1 MSTTITFPP
10 AFLTAIR
17 ETLPPHLSLDDFTDA
32 CQRPLRRSVRV
43 NTLKIGIAEFCALMD
58 ELGWQYTA
66 IPWCP
71 EGFWVDLPDDN
82 LALGNLAEHLAGLFY
97 IQEASSMMPPVAL
110 YGLSPEP
117 VERVLDLAAAP
128 GSKTTQIGA
137 YQAGQGVIIANEYAA
152 SRVKVLHANCKRM
165 GLHNLAISHFDGRV
179 HGEYLPECFDAVLID
194 APCSGEGTIRKDPDA
209 LKNWTPEAID
219 SISQTQRELLQSAF
233 LALKPGGSLV
243 YSTCALNGRENQA
256 VCDFLLES
264 YPGLVEVSPLND
276 LFDGAEQCAT
286 REGFLHVWPQIY
298 DSEGFFVARFTKTGS
313 VNSDPTSTAKRKFPF
328 VPLGRKPAAELKA
341 QLSIQLGQPLQ
352 DARLYQ
358 RDKEIWLFPAAI
370 EPILDNMRFQRI
382 GIKVAEQYAKG
393 YNLQHEAVVTLA
405 RDGLSLTREQACQF
419 YRGQDIGMENPGRA
433 KGEVVV
439 SYQGRP
445 IGLCK
450 WVGNKLKNKLPRDLV
465 RDNPL

>member
-1 MSTTITFPP
+1 MTIEFPP
-10 AFLTAIR
+10 AFMAAMQEIM
-17 ETLPPHLSLDDFTDA
+17 PDHLSLSDFTDA
-32 CQRPLRRSVRV
+32 CQRPLRRSIRV
-43 NTLKIGIAEFCALMD
+43 NTLKIGIDAFQTLMD
-58 ELGWQYTA
+58 EMGWRYTA

-71 EGFWVDLPDDN
+71 EGFWVEVPDDDQS
-82 LALGNLAEHLAGLFY
+82 LGNLAEHLAGLFY

-110 YGLSPEP
+110 YGLDPVP

-137 YQAGQGVIIANEYAA
+137 YQAGRGLIVANEYAA

-179 HGEYLPECFDAVLID
+179 HGNYLAEAFDAVLID

-209 LKNWTPEAID
+209 FKNWTSEAVD

-243 YSTCALNGRENQA
+243 YSTCALNARENQE
-256 VCDFLLES
+256 VCNWLLRT
-264 YPGLVEVSPLND
+264 YPQQVEVSPLTE
-276 LFDGAEQCAT
+276 LFDGAAQCAT
-286 REGFLHVWPQIY
+286 NEGYLHVWPQIY

-313 VNSDPTSTAKRKFPF
+313 VASGPAPKAKRKFPF
-328 VPLGRKPAAELKA
+328 TPLGGKTAAALQE
-341 QLSIQLGQPLQ
+341 QLSRQLGLSLQ
-352 DARLYQ
+352 DAKLYQ

-370 EPILDNMRFQRI
+370 EPMLDKMRFQRI

-393 YNLQHEAVVTLA
+393 YNLQHEAAVTLA
-405 RDGLSLTREQACQF
+405 REGLALTRPQACQF
-419 YRGQDIGMENPGRA
+419 FRGQDISIDNPGRA
-433 KGEVVV
+433 KGEVIV
-439 SYQGRP
+439 SYLGRP